1 MRAAVVA
8 GAAVFGMIAANGTAS
23 AAIDD
28 SNYIIDGTGTKITVS
43 QADTF
48 INSVAPLDGNPLTRE
63 WFHNGR
69 AIVDAEGPGAEDF
82 SGTATVGYQFG
93 YPGSLNG
100 KLSFGYST
108 PNISLGG
115 ETGWD
120 LQPSGAFG
128 GYDYGLSTFST
139 NDLLPSA
146 SIGVDLTPGPGLA
159 EVDVAEGDVS
169 GPHSEIQASNVWG
182 TATNI
187 LGNVSVRPYV
197 KVVSDLGDVVVTYGV
212 PWRFN

>member
-1 MRAAVVA
+1 MRAAIIA

-28 SNYIIDGTGTKITVS
+28 SNFIIDGTGTKITVS

-82 SGTATVGYQFG
+82 SGTVTLGYQFG

-100 KLSFGYST
+100 SLSFGYST

-115 ETGWD
+115 E
-120 LQPSGAFG
+120 SN
-128 GYDYGLSTFST
+128 YGLTRLGGFNGYTDGTSSFST
-139 NDLLPSA
+139 SDLLPSA
-146 SIGVDLTPGPGLA
+146 SVGVELTPGPGLA
-159 EVDVAEGDVS
+159 EVDVAEGSVS
-169 GPHSEIQASNVWG
+169 GPHSEVQASNVWG

-212 PWRFN
+212 PWRFA

>member
-115 ETGWD
+115 ESTYNIKGWTEGT
-120 LQPSGAFG
+120 S
-128 GYDYGLSTFST
+128 SFST

>member
-28 SNYIIDGTGTKITVS
+28 SNFIIDGTGTKITVS

-82 SGTATVGYQFG
+82 SGTATIGYQFG

-100 KLSFGYST
+100 KLSFGYTT
-108 PNISLGG
+108 PNVSAEFTLNP
-115 ETGWD
+115 TD
-120 LQPSGAFG
+120 LAEVT
-128 GYDYGLSTFST
+128 LATT
-139 NDLLPSA
+139 DLLPSA
-146 SIGVDLTPGPGLA
+146 SIGVDLTPGPGLV
-159 EVDVAEGDVS
+159 EVDVAEGSVS

-197 KVVSDLGDVVVTYGV
+197 KVTSDLGDVVVTYGQ

>member
-28 SNYIIDGTGTKITVS
+28 SNFIIDGTGTKITVS

-82 SGTATVGYQFG
+82 SGTATIGYQFG

-100 KLSFGYST
+100 TLSFGYST
-108 PNISLGG
+108 PNVSAEFAFPIGSNG
-115 ETGWD
+115 
-120 LQPSGAFG
+120 SGVT
-128 GYDYGLSTFST
+128 LST

-146 SIGVDLTPGPGLA
+146 SIGVDLTPGPGLV

-197 KVVSDLGDVVVTYGV
+197 KVTSDLGDVVVTYGT
-212 PWRFN
+212 PWRFA